1 MEDSFYPALRQ
12 PSTLRAE
19 GFGGYLHA
27 PRGPGVVELGTVE
40 FRVIARCTG
49 QHSISAIISELAALE
64 GWTGEV
70 AANATWE
77 ALRRFHSLGALEWLT
92 ESAAAPSLEKPPPY
106 QEIDEAILGRAL
118 SAPLS
123 VLWDITYA
131 CNLRC
136 PHCLTASGRAA
147 PDELSREEALQV
159 VEELHGMRVFSI
171 TCCGGEPLLSP
182 YIFDLVDAASRRGM
196 GVNLD
201 TNGLMVTPDLVE
213 RLAAAGVGAVQVSL
227 DGREEVHD
235 RFRGKQGSFAAAV
248 RAIKLFREQGLP
260 VSIAP
265 VLTRLTHQDLEYLV
279 ELATDLGA
287 TSLKA
292 SLFLPTGRG
301 RDNAEK
307 LMLTPAEARASFRKL
322 VDLKER
328 FAHQLMIAVE
338 GSYPGLNS
346 GESGT
351 GSHKS
356 FAGAPV
362 GCPAGVT
369 QMVIGANGMVYACP
383 FLYDQPAGD
392 LRREPLAKIWRQA
405 RIFKIFRQMT
415 KGQLKGQCRSCAH
428 VPANCAGGC
437 RAAAYAL
444 TGDLYGE
451 DPLCWCAA

>member
-1 MEDSFYPALRQ
+1 MEDSFYPALRR

-19 GFGGYLHA
+19 SFGGYLHA
-27 PRGPGVVELGTVE
+27 PQGAGVLELGTVE
-40 FRVIARCTG
+40 FEVLKRCTG
-49 QHSISAIISELAALE
+49 QRPIAAIISEVAVLEDWEAETAAE
-64 GWTGEV
+64 
-70 AANATWE
+70 ATWQ
-77 ALRRFHSLGALEWLT
+77 ALRRFHNLGTLEWLM
-92 ESAAAPSLEKPPPY
+92 EPEAAPRFEAPPLYP
-106 QEIDEAILGRAL
+106 ETDGDILGRAL

-136 PHCLTASGRAA
+136 PHCLTGSGRAA
-147 PDELSREEALQV
+147 PDELSREEALRV
-159 VEELHGMRVFSI
+159 LHELREIRVFSI
-171 TCCGGEPLLSP
+171 TWCGGEPLLSP
-182 YIFDLVDAASRRGM
+182 HLLDLVNATSSLGM

-201 TNGLMVTPDLVE
+201 TNGLMVTPELVNK
-213 RLAAAGVGAVQVSL
+213 LADAGVGAVQVSL
-227 DGREEVHD
+227 DGRQETHD
-235 RFRGKQGSFAAAV
+235 RFRGKKGSFAAAV
-248 RAIKLFREQGLP
+248 RAVKLFREEGLP

-265 VLTRLTHQDLEYLV
+265 VLTRLTHQDLEYVV

-287 TSLKA
+287 TGLKA

-301 RDNAEK
+301 RDNAAK

-322 VDLKER
+322 AELKER

-356 FAGAPV
+356 FAGAAV
-362 GCPAGVT
+362 GCPAGMT

-392 LRREPLAKIWRQA
+392 LRREPLGKIWRQA